1 MVDAALVA
9 LEPAG
14 VADPRL
20 PIQGAVVLLL
30 VSERKV
36 VAATTA
42 TTATTAAATGTA
54 IASVAARVEE
64 EHGVAAARPLPIVGP
79 VPQGEAVLVEAGE
92 QDRGRAEEEVPG

>member
-36 VAATTA
+36 VAVTTA
-42 TTATTAAATGTA
+42 TPAAATGTA